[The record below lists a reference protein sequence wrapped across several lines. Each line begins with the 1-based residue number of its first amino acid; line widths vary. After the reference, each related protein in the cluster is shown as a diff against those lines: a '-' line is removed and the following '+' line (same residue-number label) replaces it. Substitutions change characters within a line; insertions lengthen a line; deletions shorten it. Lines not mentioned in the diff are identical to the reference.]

1 MMLPIDIRIVIP
13 CYHEPEIMQT
23 LQSLRACRRPA
34 CGVEVLVVVNS
45 YSLSPAAVKAFNRQT
60 YRELS
65 LFAETHSETGWR
77 WTPLLVEALP
87 GHQTGA
93 GLPRQ
98 TGMDRAAAQ
107 FEAEGRRQGVIVSL
121 DADCRVAENYLT
133 EIDLAFRH
141 HGLRSA
147 TLAFHHPVEHLP
159 VDDPIRKATVAY
171 ESYLRY
177 YRAALE
183 YTGYPY
189 PYYTIGSAFAVTAET
204 YRRAGGMGKQQAGED
219 FYFLQKVFP
228 LGRTR
233 LIDSTCVYPAAR
245 LSDRVPFG
253 TGPAVAR
260 MVSEGQ
266 FRKRS
271 YRVEAFEELKQLFEQ
286 IDACFKQTAP
296 VVEAGLQQLPLH
308 TRKFLEAEGFVGKI
322 LEISRHTS
330 TPASFRKRFFDYF
343 SAFRI
348 LKYLNAV
355 HPHPYEPA
363 EVETVGWPELRRR
376 GIGCV

>member
-1 MMLPIDIRIVIP
+1 V
-13 CYHEPEIMQT
+13 EII
-23 LQSLRACRRPA
+23 
-34 CGVEVLVVVNS
+34 VVVNS
-45 YSLSPAAVKAFNRQT
+45 YSLSPAAVKDFNRKT

-65 LFAETHSETGWR
+65 TFAETHSEAGWR
-77 WTPLLVEALP
+77 LTPLLVEALP

-93 GLPRQ
+93 GLPRK

-133 EIDLAFRH
+133 EIDRSFRYD
-141 HGLRSA
+141 GLRSA
-147 TLAFHHPVEHLP
+147 TIEFHHPVEHLP
-159 VDDPIRKATVAY
+159 VDDPLRKATAAY

-233 LIDSTCVYPAAR
+233 FIDTTCVYPAAR

-266 FRKRS
+266 FSKQS
-271 YRVEAFEELKQLFEQ
+271 YRVEAFEELKRLFGA
-286 IDACFKQTAP
+286 IDAFFKQEAP
-296 VVEAGLQQLPLH
+296 VVEAGLRDLPVH
-308 TRKFLEAEGFVGKI
+308 TRKFLQEEGFVGKI

-330 TPASFRKRFFDYF
+330 TAASFRKRFFDYF
-343 SAFRI
+343 TAFRI
-348 LKYLNAV
+348 LKYLNYV
-355 HPHPYEPA
+355 HPEPYSLA
-363 EVETVGWPELRRR
+363 DVEAVGWPELERR
-376 GIGCV
+376 GIGCCRDSREFAAPVLPREGDPLPPPFPVDP